1 MIKSMTGYGK
11 SFLQQDRV
19 SIVVQIKTLNSK
31 YFDFQLRAPQTLF
44 SYEHEIKKMAE
55 ESLGRGKVNLSIVLD
70 FQDADQVSKKYNSAL
85 FKEYY
90 SFFEKLAGEV
100 AAKDANL
107 FSIALNAPDV
117 MTSKSED
124 LPETVWALLEEAI
137 KNAIEDCDQFRINE
151 GAALCSQIQNSV
163 TDIGKALE
171 EIKLMEGERILK
183 IRERIKGNLEKFLQD
198 SVKIDDNRLEQ
209 EIIYFIEKLD
219 IHEEMIRLS
228 AHLTHF
234 GEALDTEMP
243 GKKLGFIAQEIGRE
257 VNTIGSKAGDATMQR
272 LVVVMKEELEKI
284 KEQTLNI
291 I

>member
-19 SIVVQIKTLNSK
+19 SIEVQVKTLNSK
-31 YFDFQLRAPQTLF
+31 YFDLQLRAPQTLF

-55 ESLGRGKVNLSIVLD
+55 ESLGRGKVNIAVVLD
-70 FQDADQVSKKYNSAL
+70 FQDADQVSKKYNKAL

-90 SFFEKLAGEV
+90 TFFEELAKEV
-100 AAKDANL
+100 TAKDPNL
-107 FSIALNAPDV
+107 FSMALNAPDV

-124 LPETVWALLEEAI
+124 LPETLWALLEKAI
-137 KNAIEDCDQFRINE
+137 QNALDDCDRFRINE
-151 GAALCSQIQNSV
+151 GAALHTQILNSI
-163 TDIGKALE
+163 TEISKALN
-171 EIKLMEGERILK
+171 EIKLMEGERIIK
-183 IRERIKGNLEKFLQD
+183 IRDRIKGNLEKFLEE
-198 SVKIDDNRLEQ
+198 SSKIDENRLEQ

-219 IHEEMIRLS
+219 IHEEMTRLA

-234 GEALDTEMP
+234 EEALDTEMP

-257 VNTIGSKAGDATMQR
+257 VNTIGSKAGDAKMQR

-284 KEQTLNI
+284 KEQTLNVI
-291 I
+291 

>member
-1 MIKSMTGYGK
+1 M
-11 SFLQQDRV
+11 
-19 SIVVQIKTLNSK
+19 
-31 YFDFQLRAPQTLF
+31 
-44 SYEHEIKKMAE
+44 
-55 ESLGRGKVNLSIVLD
+55 
-70 FQDADQVSKKYNSAL
+70 
-85 FKEYY
+85 
-90 SFFEKLAGEV
+90 
-100 AAKDANL
+100 AAKDVNL

-124 LPETVWALLEEAI
+124 LPETVWGLLEEAI
-137 KNAIEDCDQFRINE
+137 KNALEECDQFRTNE
-151 GAALCSQIQNSV
+151 GAALHSQIQNSIS
-163 TDIGKALE
+163 DIGKALE
-171 EIKLMEGERILK
+171 EIRLMEGERIIK
-183 IRERIKGNLEKFLQD
+183 IRERIKGNLEKFLQESIKMD
-198 SVKIDDNRLEQ
+198 ENRLEQ

-219 IHEEMIRLS
+219 IHEEMTRLS

-234 GEALDTEMP
+234 EEALDTDMP